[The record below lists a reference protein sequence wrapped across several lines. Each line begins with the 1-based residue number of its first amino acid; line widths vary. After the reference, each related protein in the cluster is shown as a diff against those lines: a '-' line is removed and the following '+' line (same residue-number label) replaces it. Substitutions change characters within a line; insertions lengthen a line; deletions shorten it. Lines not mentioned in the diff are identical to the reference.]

1 MNAAR
6 SIKACSLS
14 CAGQGRSVE
23 QQQSEHAGEILSQLD
38 WPHATSLEL
47 S

>member
-1 MNAAR
+1 MLPDLSKPVACPALG
-6 SIKACSLS
+6 KADI
-14 CAGQGRSVE
+14 SVE

-47 S
+47 R